1 MRLEVE
7 MAELDGP
14 AADRSELPDDD
25 LDETA
30 GEELSD
36 DGADEAAR
44 SESDDESEETT
55 ASSVV
60 RTPPPPEVLA
70 LGRRIVD
77 TLTDRQAA
85 DVVLLDISP
94 MASFADYF
102 VIATGNSER
111 HLVALRDSVDEA
123 LDEDGLQPLQI
134 EGEPSTGW
142 VLMDY
147 GDVIVHLFDAR
158 TRDYYRLERIWD
170 RASTVVRVL

>member
-1 MRLEVE
+1 
-7 MAELDGP
+7 MAELDRP
-14 AADRSELPDDD
+14 SAEQRDLRDDD
-25 LDETA
+25 WDETEEEDL
-30 GEELSD
+30 GEET
-36 DGADEAAR
+36 EAEPTDAP
-44 SESDDESEETT
+44 EAELETE
-55 ASSVV
+55 ASSVI

-77 TLTDRQAA
+77 ILSDRQAS
-85 DVVLLDISP
+85 DVTLLDISP

-111 HLVALRDSVDEA
+111 HLTALRDAVDEA
-123 LDEDGLQPLQI
+123 LDRDGLQPVQV

-158 TRDYYRLERIWD
+158 TRDYYKLERIWD

>member
-1 MRLEVE
+1 
-7 MAELDGP
+7 MAELDRP
-14 AADRSELPDDD
+14 LADGRELPDDD
-25 LDETA
+25 LEEAT
-30 GEELSD
+30 GEELEE
-36 DGADEAAR
+36 EAAEATLADKEEAE
-44 SESDDESEETT
+44 ES
-55 ASSVV
+55 APAFV

-77 TLTDRQAA
+77 VLVDRQAA

-111 HLVALRDSVDEA
+111 HLVALRDAVDEA
-123 LDEDGLQPLQI
+123 LDGDGLQPIQV
-134 EGEPSTGW
+134 EGEPNTGW

-158 TRDYYRLERIWD
+158 TRDYYKLERIWD